1 MCSRISGAYIQDA
14 NMALPSPDVIL
25 LQDRSLYRR
34 HGLKLVTTSL
44 IYERVV
50 KEIPASIVKVHEEAD
65 GMAASAKVVADRY
78 DSLLKSGEQEV
89 PAMQV
94 VS

>member
-1 MCSRISGAYIQDA
+1 MYR
-14 NMALPSPDVIL
+14 L

-44 IYERVV
+44 IYERIVR
-50 KEIPASIVKVHEEAD
+50 ETPASVFQVHEEAD
-65 GMAASAKVVADRY
+65 GMAASAKTVADRY
-78 DSLLKSGEQEV
+78 EDLLKSGEQAV

-94 VS
+94 PPFISSPASIA